1 MTNVPMDWRH
11 HHHHH
16 HGLPNL
22 KSTLLSC
29 LRKLFQMKN
38 LHENSNFPI
47 KLSFLGQKKLHL
59 GGWNQYRDC
68 LFEALNSEQEF
79 SSSAQPFSIIQT
91 GSVHK

>member
-59 GGWNQYRDC
+59 GGWNQYPDC
-68 LFEALNSEQEF
+68 LFEALNFGTRILQF
-79 SSSAQPFSIIQT
+79 GSAFFNNSDQF
-91 GSVHK
+91 GA